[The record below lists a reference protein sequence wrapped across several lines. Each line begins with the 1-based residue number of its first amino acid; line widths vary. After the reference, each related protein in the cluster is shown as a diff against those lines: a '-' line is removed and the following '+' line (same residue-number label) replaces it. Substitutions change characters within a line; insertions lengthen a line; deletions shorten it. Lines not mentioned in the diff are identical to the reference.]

1 MLIPAEFKLSRLR
14 GPMVCLTLAFALLLG
29 GSDPS
34 LSRSGDRTLK
44 LFFAHTGERGEFTF
58 RRNGR
63 YDQRELKRLNYFLR
77 DWRADEPT
85 DMDPRLFDLVWEVY
99 QEAGAQSPVTVVSA
113 FRSLKT
119 NNMLRKRSS
128 GVAKRS
134 QHTAGKAMDFFIPGV
149 PLERLRKIA
158 LKKQVGGVGYYPT
171 SGSPFV
177 HLDVGSVRHWPRMTR
192 QQLLALFPDG
202 KTLHI
207 PSDGKPLPGYKIVLA
222 EYGRSGKKE
231 TLGRSGG
238 SSNPNEKA
246 TVVAWLKNVFDGDED
261 EGDQTRPMRSKTAP
275 ARALAPVQ
283 TARSAPQEVQVASV
297 APQELSPP
305 EMLPRAA
312 PSAIRA
318 IAVATRTE
326 TADPTAP
333 AAPQI
338 AEQDTVGLLAYAAM
352 AQARPDGLPAVMP
365 ETAGPATAEDASE
378 LTALYERALANADPA
393 TASPRDAQATA
404 GLVLA
409 NAVMAPSNTAKEIA
423 LPAARPI
430 VTASLGAEPQGF
442 DAIDAAAGLAGSKTG
457 IAAEEEATLAYASPQ
472 DRPAQ
477 DRPAQDSAEAP
488 AALEEAAGLAIP
500 QETPL
505 SLAAA
510 VEITAPAAP
519 LARLITQRP
528 DSGDLSR
535 LMGKDTTRTFIFALL
550 QAPRPSGAVEFFAIP
565 VNEGVARAISK
576 AEQLRTDRFA
586 TKDDLAFIDEPDQ
599 VYLLVA
605 SLD

>member
-1 MLIPAEFKLSRLR
+1 MLIPAESKLSRLR
-14 GPMVCLTLAFALLLG
+14 GPMMCLTLAFALLLG

-44 LFFAHTGERGEFTF
+44 LYFAHTGEHGEFTF

-99 QEAGAQSPVTVVSA
+99 QEVGAQNPVTVVSA

-149 PLERLRKIA
+149 PLEKLRKIA
-158 LKKQVGGVGYYPT
+158 LRKQVGGVGYYPT

-231 TLGRSGG
+231 TLGTSRG
-238 SSNPNEKA
+238 SSSSNEKA

-261 EGDQTRPMRSKTAP
+261 EGDQSRPMRSKTAP

-283 TARSAPQEVQVASV
+283 TARSAPQEIQVASV

-326 TADPTAP
+326 TADPTAS

-338 AEQDTVGLLAYAAM
+338 AEQDTVGLLAYATM
-352 AQARPDGLPAVMP
+352 PQARPDGLPAAMP
-365 ETAGPATAEDASE
+365 GTSSPEMAGTARLATAEDATE

-409 NAVMAPSNTAKEIA
+409 NAVMTPSNSTREIT

-430 VTASLGAEPQGF
+430 VTASLGSEPQGF

-457 IAAEEEATLAYASPQ
+457 ITAEEDETLAYASPQ
-472 DRPAQ
+472 ERL
-477 DRPAQDSAEAP
+477 EAP
-488 AALEEAAGLAIP
+488 AALEEAAGFAIP

-505 SLAAA
+505 SLAAT
-510 VEITAPAAP
+510 VEMQAPAAP
-519 LARLITQRP
+519 VARLITQKP
-528 DSGDLSR
+528 DAGDLSR